1 MSGIFPGDALIR
13 TAIEL
18 GIDDMRK
25 NEWLIEHML
34 SDFVDNRYMKDKYGK
49 KQVDACKEWFANNNI
64 DVYMRDIRDKDRL
77 PCITIGVDTS
87 TEKVDMK
94 FMADQSTQTEILL
107 PKRIDRA
114 IPYII
119 PPFTPVGYDP
129 TTGAVTVDGT
139 INLELVA
146 PGMLLVNPANG
157 QAFPIIQIDT
167 LSILIKPNELFE
179 ASQLGVLPKHLFYK
193 ARVEHTFFQETYTI
207 GCHAHGDPQ
216 NALWLH
222 AIVLY
227 SILRYRE
234 SLLEA
239 NGFAESFVNNSP
251 LRPDDRFT
259 GPGGE
264 EAWQRT
270 ITLGG
275 QVENSWIK
283 SPRRF
288 IENTIV
294 DLKILSNLDTSAFVN
309 STPQSWETTDGIE
322 VAHKH
327 RHDDEE
333 ES

>member
-18 GIDDMRK
+18 GMEDLRK
-25 NEWLIEHML
+25 NPWLIEHMM
-34 SDFVDNRYMKDKYGK
+34 SDFVDIRYVADKYGK

-64 DVYMRDIRDKDRL
+64 DIYMRDIRDKDRL
-77 PCITIGVDTS
+77 PCITIGVDS
-87 TEKVDMK
+87 SNEKVDMK
-94 FMADQSTQTEILL
+94 FMADQTPWTTILL
-107 PKRIDRA
+107 PKKIGRT

-119 PPFTPVGYDP
+119 EPFTPVGYDQVA
-129 TTGAVTVDGT
+129 GELTVPST
-139 INLELVA
+139 VNLALIGE
-146 PGMLLVNPANG
+146 GMLLVNPSNG
-157 QAFPIIQIDT
+157 QGFPIIGVEANI
-167 LSILIKPNELFE
+167 ILIAPNTAFE
-179 ASQLGVLPKHLFYK
+179 ASHLGVLPKNLFFK
-193 ARVEHTFFQETYTI
+193 ARIEHTFFQEAYSV

-216 NALWLH
+216 NAIWLH

-239 NGFAESFVNNSP
+239 NGFAESYVNNSP
-251 LRPDDRFT
+251 LMPNEKYT

-264 EAWQRT
+264 EAWVRT

-288 IENTIV
+288 IESLQMGI
-294 DLKILSNLDTSAFVN
+294 KILSNLTTSEYTDATN
-309 STPQSWETTDGIE
+309 PQIWETIADP
-322 VAHKH
+322 
-327 RHDDEE
+327 DDEE